1 MLLTG
6 REIEEICQSAG
17 IGIGS
22 AIYNREVKRE
32 GVNLQLRKG
41 RTPIME
47 KQGKLRMRWSHL
59 SVVLVV
65 LGMALFGTAR
75 ARAQGTE
82 TLRFA
87 CTSGTASCGT
97 SITGTVGTSTA
108 TTIILASG
116 SLPSLEVTGVANGDT
131 AWLVVLVPTGSA
143 ANFTVNG
150 SSPTTASGTFNSSY
164 GSSTGLFGFL
174 GTGSDSDDG
183 FQQFSNIDT
192 LATGTTPTG
201 FTVYYVNLGT
211 NSSGSTGSLAAAIS
225 GTLPRGSIIWAFTS
239 GSAGCSTD
247 ITKCSSIA
255 NDVPPSET
263 LTVVPEPATL
273 ALLGT
278 GFLLI
283 GGAIR
288 RRLIA

>member
-1 MLLTG
+1 
-6 REIEEICQSAG
+6 
-17 IGIGS
+17 
-22 AIYNREVKRE
+22 
-32 GVNLQLRKG
+32 
-41 RTPIME
+41 ME
-47 KQGKLRMRWSHL
+47 KQWKLRMRWSHL

-75 ARAQGTE
+75 ARAQGSE

-97 SITGTVGTSTA
+97 SITGSVGGTTA

-150 SSPTTASGTFNSSY
+150 SSPTTASGTFDSSY
-164 GSSTGLFGFL
+164 GSSSGGLFGFL
-174 GTGSDSDDG
+174 GTGNDADDG
-183 FQQFSNIDT
+183 FNQFSNIET

-201 FTVYYVNLGT
+201 FTVYYINLGT
-211 NSSGSTGSLAAAIS
+211 NNSGSTGSLAAAIS

-239 GSAGCSTD
+239 GSTGCSANIADCT
-247 ITKCSSIA
+247 SIA